1 MSFGAPRAVWV
12 MPQRRDLAVAGRFG
26 RNLRRLR
33 RREGLT
39 QEELARSAGLH
50 RAAIGL
56 LENGERVAR
65 VDTLVRLAD
74 SMEVPPEEL
83 LDGIFWISGP

>member
-1 MSFGAPRAVWV
+1 
-12 MPQRRDLAVAGRFG
+12 MPQKRRDLAVAERFG

-50 RAAIGL
+50 RTAIGL
-56 LENGERVAR
+56 LENGGRVAR
-65 VDTLVRLAD
+65 IDTLVRLAD
-74 SMEVPPEEL
+74 SLEVPPEEL
-83 LDGIFWISGP
+83 LDGIFWISRL